1 MSDSDWFKP
10 DRLTVRQV
18 LGDSYN
24 FYNIPEYQ
32 RPYKWRNKQIEDLI
46 DDIEESMDTGEYF
59 IGSIILVKKNDV
71 YDVIDG
77 QQRLTTLTLMLAA
90 FYQKF
95 GIQEIRKCFIDD
107 DQEKFR
113 IKVSPRVDQ
122 RNEFH
127 EGFLSNILSGEEP
140 DRHRENVFT
149 KYYYITKEI
158 LEDHGL
164 LKDKETASLFLKY
177 VLDNVSLIR
186 IYTGSE
192 GFAVKLFYVMNTRGT
207 SLTNDEIIK
216 VILYDKL
223 NERDRESFMGDWKN
237 IEGIRKRLSGM
248 WWPFDSAERIFTL
261 YSYYH
266 LGEKPK
272 STVFDTYSKMIDK
285 GESPLKIINK
295 VKQYANS
302 LLELHGEH
310 SYESEFIQD
319 DRKLYPF
326 YYLNDT
332 VYWQVILSSA
342 IDTDFPDFEK
352 LTKELV
358 RLYYLNWI
366 SGHNSGN
373 IRDISLKIL
382 KKIIDKE
389 HVSKIVSLAEKKI
402 SDEDLE
408 KLAFENLE
416 KDVYS
421 EKPKNWLR
429 PVLLLLEYDLYDESG
444 VDFID
449 DSGSDAPSID
459 HILPQEWQS
468 IHYWSEKWTAEDAT
482 KYIYKLGNMT
492 LISLPKN
499 SKLGNTDFITKK
511 RQYTGNI
518 GNERA
523 TKFRLN
529 DMVVNNEDWE
539 VESLRNRQSYMV
551 KRLKEILKNP

>member
-1 MSDSDWFKP
+1 M
-10 DRLTVRQV
+10 
-18 LGDSYN
+18 
-24 FYNIPEYQ
+24 
-32 RPYKWRNKQIEDLI
+32 
-46 DDIEESMDTGEYF
+46 
-59 IGSIILVKKNDV
+59 
-71 YDVIDG
+71 
-77 QQRLTTLTLMLAA
+77 
-90 FYQKF
+90 
-95 GIQEIRKCFIDD
+95 
-107 DQEKFR
+107 
-113 IKVSPRVDQ
+113 
-122 RNEFH
+122 
-127 EGFLSNILSGEEP
+127 
-140 DRHRENVFT
+140 
-149 KYYYITKEI
+149 
-158 LEDHGL
+158 
-164 LKDKETASLFLKY
+164 
-177 VLDNVSLIR
+177 
-186 IYTGSE
+186 
-192 GFAVKLFYVMNTRGT
+192 
-207 SLTNDEIIK
+207 
-216 VILYDKL
+216 
-223 NERDRESFMGDWKN
+223 
-237 IEGIRKRLSGM
+237 
-248 WWPFDSAERIFTL
+248 
-261 YSYYH
+261 
-266 LGEKPK
+266 
-272 STVFDTYSKMIDK
+272 
-285 GESPLKIINK
+285 
-295 VKQYANS
+295 
-302 LLELHGEH
+302 LELHGEH

-373 IRDISLKIL
+373 IRDISFKIL

-468 IHYWSEKWTAEDAT
+468 IHYWSEKWTAEDAS

-492 LISLPKN
+492 LISLSKN

-511 RQYTGNI
+511 GQYTGNI

>member
-186 IYTGSE
+186 IYTRSE

-285 GESPLKIINK
+285 GESP
-295 VKQYANS
+295 
-302 LLELHGEH
+302 
-310 SYESEFIQD
+310 
-319 DRKLYPF
+319 
-326 YYLNDT
+326 
-332 VYWQVILSSA
+332 
-342 IDTDFPDFEK
+342 
-352 LTKELV
+352 
-358 RLYYLNWI
+358 
-366 SGHNSGN
+366 
-373 IRDISLKIL
+373 
-382 KKIIDKE
+382 
-389 HVSKIVSLAEKKI
+389 
-402 SDEDLE
+402 
-408 KLAFENLE
+408 
-416 KDVYS
+416 
-421 EKPKNWLR
+421 
-429 PVLLLLEYDLYDESG
+429 
-444 VDFID
+444 
-449 DSGSDAPSID
+449 
-459 HILPQEWQS
+459 
-468 IHYWSEKWTAEDAT
+468 
-482 KYIYKLGNMT
+482 
-492 LISLPKN
+492 
-499 SKLGNTDFITKK
+499 
-511 RQYTGNI
+511 
-518 GNERA
+518 
-523 TKFRLN
+523 
-529 DMVVNNEDWE
+529 
-539 VESLRNRQSYMV
+539 
-551 KRLKEILKNP
+551 

>member
-186 IYTGSE
+186 IYTRSE

-468 IHYWSEKWTAEDAT
+468 IHYWSEKWTAEDAS

-492 LISLPKN
+492 LISLSKN

-511 RQYTGNI
+511 GQYTGNI